1 MRIRTL
7 TVFLIAVLATP
18 LLMAEEMYVYP
29 ANGQTPDQQK
39 ADEYQCYDWAKGQSG
54 FDPMQ
59 NHSVAAAPQ
68 QGGQVVKG
76 AVAGAAVGAIVGD
89 EKNDARNGAKVGAA
103 AGLVRKNRQNRAAE
117 QNQAAQQ
124 AQVQG
129 NRDNYNKA
137 YKACMSGRGYTIS

>member
-1 MRIRTL
+1 MRLKSL
-7 TVFLIAVLATP
+7 TAILITALAAP
-18 LLMAEEMYVYP
+18 LVMAQEMYVYP
-29 ANGQTPDQQK
+29 ANGQTPEQQK

-59 NHSVAAAPQ
+59 NHTVTAPPQ
-68 QGGQVVKG
+68 QGGQVVRG

-117 QNQAAQQ
+117 QNMQAQQ
-124 AQVQG
+124 AQIQG
-129 NRDNYNKA
+129 NRDNYNNA
-137 YKACMSGRGYTIS
+137 YKACMGGRGYTIN